1 MSNADGLEK
10 CRKENDPH
18 SLMLRLSVCLFCT
31 YTHSMLAFIFFAALR
46 DQRYKLIHYSKDE
59 LSIQLSNVTVHDE
72 GVYKCFYYGIPFKS
86 KNKTVKVLGKFFHPL
101 CPCFSTPD
109 LPFCMQLHGA
119 FTFLILVL
127 AQSFPPPPTMLC
139 MQPVIKPS
147 RKMLCNWFKI
157 LLQLLLLIQY
167 WKYPETHKEALH
179 CLAIPKD
186 ADHRPGL
193 PGCWTTG

>member
-1 MSNADGLEK
+1 MLWIKILLKIKARKRIAYSCLASHTLLSSVSCCLCTSAAPARNASCWNCSSMSNADGLEK

-127 AQSFPPPPTMLC
+127 AQSFPPPPNNAMYAA
-139 MQPVIKPS
+139 S
-147 RKMLCNWFKI
+147 
-157 LLQLLLLIQY
+157 
-167 WKYPETHKEALH
+167 HK
-179 CLAIPKD
+179 
-186 ADHRPGL
+186 
-193 PGCWTTG
+193 TQ